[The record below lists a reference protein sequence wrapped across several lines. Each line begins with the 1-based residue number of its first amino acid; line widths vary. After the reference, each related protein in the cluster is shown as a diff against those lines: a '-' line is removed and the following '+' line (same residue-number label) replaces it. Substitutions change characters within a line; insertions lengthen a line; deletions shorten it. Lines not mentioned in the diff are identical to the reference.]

1 MTKENTLLRVSKM
14 TKENTLLRVS
24 IPGKIHDLI
33 WNDEEFYNVISQNK
47 KAITAGKFPKYD
59 QWCSDDGLHMAFAL
73 AGYSSEDVIVSIKG
87 SELTVCSKQAKTQS
101 DEMSEIESTL
111 EFVKKLNEVVQENKE
126 NGDGLFPTIE
136 TKKPSFS
143 VSMGVI
149 VRGIARRSFKT
160 RFVLNEMFDLSM
172 TKASMK
178 NGLLEIVVPKK
189 EHETKLMIVEIKEN

>member
-1 MTKENTLLRVSKM
+1 M

-47 KAITAGKFPKYD
+47 KAITTSKFPKYD
-59 QWCSDDGLHMAFAL
+59 QWCNDDGLHMAFAL
-73 AGYSSEDVIVSIKG
+73 AGYSAEDITILVKG
-87 SELTVCSKQAKTQS
+87 SEINVCSKQSNIQS
-101 DEMSEIESTL
+101 EEMSDL
-111 EFVKKLNEVVQENKE
+111 EFVKKNSELVKEHEE
-126 NGDGLFPTIE
+126 NGDGFFPPL
-136 TKKPSFS
+136 KKPSSS

-172 TKASMK
+172 TKAYMK

-189 EHETKLMIVEIKEN
+189 EHETKPMIVEVKEN